1 MHIARGRVVLMLLI
15 SVRYVSYW
23 HKFTAT
29 FLWNTV
35 YYTAPQKRP
44 TLDLL

>member
-1 MHIARGRVVLMLLI
+1 MKDFWKSVKI
-15 SVRYVSYW
+15 SWSYW

-35 YYTAPQKRP
+35 YSFERWLYISRHVN
-44 TLDLL
+44 